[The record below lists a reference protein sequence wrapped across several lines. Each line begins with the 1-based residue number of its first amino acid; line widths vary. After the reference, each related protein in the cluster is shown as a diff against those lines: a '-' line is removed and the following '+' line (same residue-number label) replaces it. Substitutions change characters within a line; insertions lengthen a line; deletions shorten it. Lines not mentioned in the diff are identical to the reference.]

1 MKKLYLLLAASV
13 LLCGTAMAQFS
24 IKATPDQK
32 FCKGEAI
39 TPVKHAKNM
48 QKDEATP
55 LWECDFEA
63 DGYTLTEGNDAASGK
78 DHWKIVTLST
88 FPSALADFQ
97 DGTAYFQPFI
107 WHNDTLNDTPE
118 HWAMIDLLSDH
129 AQFGGNGQ
137 VAEEAWMQ
145 FSMDLS
151 SSTHPKICF
160 KQLYRPLNRVSSHV
174 KVSIDG
180 GATWTDHL
188 INDEIASNDYAPVSM
203 EVIITEAAGQDNV
216 LIRFQQSA
224 EGAGLQGYG
233 WQVDDI
239 KVVETPQYDLT
250 IGNGRMNF
258 WGYKDYTDPQVL
270 AEYTGTMDP
279 VEFYYQN
286 NDPYAQTPR
295 SNWVNAESE
304 WNGYIVFNVEL
315 TNNGYETIT
324 PKANVKITS
333 PSGDVIFD
341 RTLAGKT
348 TALTD
353 KDTID
358 FYTEDADIFT
368 FDVTSAEQ
376 IEIGRYT
383 VTFSVFADDAEDATP
398 DDNEAE
404 YYFDITE
411 KNYSMVYDEPDR
423 SFGMCNY
430 QGSASGDEVAEYLY
444 YFALPDDEIEV
455 DVFISDR
462 SAANKTRFQIKMY
475 EINEDG
481 DLTQVAASDLTTT
494 TEAMLG
500 AWTTVKFQDPFY
512 IDAFDTNY
520 KSKTVLVSV
529 VSHYDTSDDGLYFG
543 STDKL
548 PSFHHN
554 VLGKQGGEEDWG
566 GYGYSP
572 VALRIHTKNET
583 AVESV
588 SMADVNMYPNPTSG
602 IINFSN
608 VENATIEVINMMGQV
623 VANVENATENTTI
636 DLSGV
641 ANGNYIVRVVKNGN
655 VATSKLNIVK

>member
-1 MKKLYLLLAASV
+1 M
-13 LLCGTAMAQFS
+13 CGTSMAQFS
-24 IKATPDQK
+24 TKSMPDQK
-32 FCKGEAI
+32 FCKGAAI
-39 TPVKHAKNM
+39 APVKHAKNM
-48 QKDEATP
+48 QKDEVTP
-55 LWECDFEA
+55 LWACDFEEE
-63 DGYTLTEGNDAASGK
+63 GYTLTEGNDAANGK

-97 DGTAYFQPFI
+97 TGRAYFQPFI
-107 WHNDTLNDTPE
+107 WHNDTLNDTPD
-118 HWAMIDLLSDH
+118 HWAMVNIIGDY
-129 AQFGGNGQ
+129 AGAPFNGTGQ

-151 SSTHPKICF
+151 TATHPKICF

-174 KVSIDG
+174 KVSVDG

-188 INDEIASNDYAPVSM
+188 INDEIASNDYAPLNM
-203 EVIITEAAGQDNV
+203 EVIIMEAAGQSNV
-216 LIRFQQSA
+216 TIRFQQSA

-233 WQVDDI
+233 WQIDDI

-258 WGYKDYTDPQVL
+258 WGYRDYTDPEQL
-270 AEYTGTMDP
+270 AEYTGSMDP
-279 VEFYYQN
+279 VEYYYQY

-304 WNGYIVFNVEL
+304 WLGYIVFNVEL
-315 TNNGYETIT
+315 TNNGYETVT

-341 RTLAGKT
+341 RSLEGKT
-348 TALTD
+348 IALTE

-358 FYTEDADIFT
+358 YYTEDADIFA

-383 VTFSVFADDAEDATP
+383 VTFSVLTEGAEDATP

-430 QGSASGDEVAEYLY
+430 QGSQSGDEVAEYLY

-455 DVFISDR
+455 DVFIDEN
-462 SAANKTRFQIKMY
+462 SAANKTQFQIKMY
-475 EINEDG
+475 EFNDDG
-481 DLTQVAASDLTTT
+481 DLTQIAASDMTTT

-529 VSHYDTSDDGLYFG
+529 TSYYETSDDGLYFG

-572 VALRIHTKNET
+572 VALRVHTKNET
-583 AVESV
+583 AVESF
-588 SMADVNMYPNPTSG
+588 SANDVNMYPNPTDG
-602 IINFSN
+602 VINFCN
-608 VENATIEVINMMGQV
+608 VENANIEVINMMGQV
-623 VANVENATENTTI
+623 VARLENASSNASI
-636 DLSGV
+636 DLSAV
-641 ANGNYIVRVVKNGN
+641 ANGSYIVRIAKDGKIS
-655 VATSKLNIVK
+655 ASKLNVIR

>member
-1 MKKLYLLLAASV
+1 M
-13 LLCGTAMAQFS
+13 CGTSMAQFS
-24 IKATPDQK
+24 TKSMPDQK
-32 FCKGEAI
+32 FCKGAAI
-39 TPVKHAKNM
+39 APVKHAKNM
-48 QKDEATP
+48 QKDEVTP
-55 LWECDFEA
+55 LWACDFEEE
-63 DGYTLTEGNDAASGK
+63 GYTLTEGNDAANGK

-97 DGTAYFQPFI
+97 TGRAYFQPFI
-107 WHNDTLNDTPE
+107 WHNDTLNDTPD
-118 HWAMIDLLSDH
+118 HWAMVNIIGDY
-129 AQFGGNGQ
+129 AGAPFNGTGQ

-151 SSTHPKICF
+151 TATHPKICF

-174 KVSIDG
+174 KVSVDG

-188 INDEIASNDYAPVSM
+188 INDEIASNDYAPLNM
-203 EVIITEAAGQDNV
+203 EVIIMEAAGQSNV
-216 LIRFQQSA
+216 TIRFQQSA
-224 EGAGLQGYG
+224 EGSGLQGYG
-233 WQVDDI
+233 WQIDDI

-258 WGYKDYTDPQVL
+258 WGYRDYTDPAQL
-270 AEYTGTMDP
+270 AEYTGSMDP
-279 VEFYYQN
+279 VEYYYQY

-304 WNGYIVFNVEL
+304 WLGYIVFNVEL
-315 TNNGYETIT
+315 TNNGYETVT

-341 RTLAGKT
+341 RSLEGKT
-348 TALTD
+348 IALTE

-358 FYTEDADIFT
+358 YYTEDADIFA

-383 VTFSVFADDAEDATP
+383 VTFSVLTEGAEDATP

-430 QGSASGDEVAEYLY
+430 QGSQSGDEVAEYLY

-455 DVFISDR
+455 DVFIDEN
-462 SAANKTRFQIKMY
+462 SAANKTQFQIKMY
-475 EINEDG
+475 EFNDDG
-481 DLTQVAASDLTTT
+481 DLTQIAASDMTTT

-529 VSHYDTSDDGLYFG
+529 TSYYETSDDGLYFG

-572 VALRIHTKNET
+572 VALRVHTKNET
-583 AVESV
+583 AVESF
-588 SMADVNMYPNPTSG
+588 SANDVNMYPNPTDG
-602 IINFSN
+602 VINFCN
-608 VENATIEVINMMGQV
+608 VENANIEVINMMGQV
-623 VANVENATENTTI
+623 VARIENASSNASI
-636 DLSGV
+636 DLSAV
-641 ANGNYIVRVVKNGN
+641 ANGSYIVRIAKDGKIS
-655 VATSKLNIVK
+655 ASKLNVIR